1 MTTTMD
7 EQEFEKMREKVESR
21 SVCYNDSKAFRMALY
36 YIERQNPEFYKE
48 LIETEYNEAF
58 G

>member
-1 MTTTMD
+1 MD

-36 YIERQNPEFYKE
+36 YIERQNPEFYRE

>member
-1 MTTTMD
+1 M
-7 EQEFEKMREKVESR
+7 MRQKVESR

-36 YIERQNPEFYKE
+36 YIERQNPEFYRE
-48 LIETEYNEAF
+48 LIETEYNAAF

>member
-1 MTTTMD
+1 MD
-7 EQEFEKMREKVESR
+7 DETFDRKRQKVESR

-36 YIERQNPEFYKE
+36 YIERQNPEFYRE
-48 LIETEYNEAF
+48 LIETEYNAAF